1 MGFTAW
7 LYAASGLAVG
17 LLVGAAV
24 ALRWRRRLAHITATE
39 RAGTVRTVADAAA
52 ARARA
57 ERSLRE
63 TQAHFQELLK
73 GRRGFAVFTL
83 DAGGHVATWSR
94 EAEEVYGYP
103 ESQVRGRPVSLFYP
117 PPEAGGSAVEMNL
130 LHARANGR
138 ADESGWRVRR
148 DGARFRARV
157 VTAARPGADGRV
169 DGFWCLTERLDDESQ
184 KSAVSPPLARPPVG
198 DKMRQDLPRP
208 ADERTLQSQKLEAL
222 GRLAGGVAH
231 DFNNLLT
238 VILGYADILKQYG
251 ADDHSREVGGEIQ
264 KAGERAAAL
273 TRQLLAFSRKQ
284 VLQPIVLDL
293 NNLVQNLNTMLRRL
307 INEDIDL
314 THALHPSAVWVK
326 ADPGQIEQ
334 VLTNLVVNARDAMPH
349 GGRLLIS
356 TAEVPSSRPNALS
369 AGGGGYAILTVK
381 DTGQGMDERVLKRLF
396 EPFFTTKEVG
406 KGTGLGLATVH
417 GIVHQSGGR
426 IEVESEP
433 GRGSTFRVYLPLTD
447 AAPDAPPRAEPEIE
461 AGDAKETILLV
472 EDEDSLRQLARRTL
486 QSQGYNILE
495 ACDGAA
501 ALVLCQRHLPF
512 IDIVVTDVVMPNLSG
527 VDLVQRLKLVRPK
540 LKVLYMSGYT
550 DSTVIRHG
558 MEETEVNYLQKPFTP
573 DVLRRKVRELLDQS
587 HVRT

>member
-24 ALRWRRRLAHITATE
+24 ALRGRRRLIHIHASE
-39 RAGTVRTVADAAA
+39 QADATRAVAEAA
-52 ARARA
+52 AGRARA

-63 TQAHFQELLK
+63 TQSHFQELLK
-73 GRRGFAVFTL
+73 GRPSTEHL
-83 DAGGHVATWSR
+83 DS
-94 EAEEVYGYP
+94 
-103 ESQVRGRPVSLFYP
+103 
-117 PPEAGGSAVEMNL
+117 
-130 LHARANGR
+130 
-138 ADESGWRVRR
+138 
-148 DGARFRARV
+148 
-157 VTAARPGADGRV
+157 
-169 DGFWCLTERLDDESQ
+169 ESQ
-184 KSAVSPPLARPPVG
+184 KSAVSPPLARPPAR

-222 GRLAGGVAH
+222 GRLAGGIAH

-284 VLQPIVLDL
+284 ILQPIVLDL

-356 TAEVPSSRPNALS
+356 TAEVPSSRHNALS

-573 DVLRRKVRELLDQS
+573 DLLRRKVRELLDGS